1 MKRLKGNKMNN
12 SIYIDAGGH
21 TGQSIERFKQM
32 SMDNPNSKIYSFEC
46 HPRCYEVLK
55 SYETNNI
62 HVSNKAVWIEDG
74 EIEFFLDML
83 DEADNPVWP
92 HDYPGQASTISEVKA
107 HRGIDGQ
114 FNIKSKVKVPCFDF
128 SKWILE
134 NFKVEDYIFLKMDIE
149 GSEYNVLEEMVKT
162 GAINLIND
170 LDIEFHWHKV
180 GLEKQVHDYI
190 VDELKKTNVNLNIRS
205 H

>member
-1 MKRLKGNKMNN
+1 MGN

-32 SMDNPNSKIYSFEC
+32 PSYNHNSKIYSFEC

-62 HVSNKAVWIEDG
+62 QVSNKAVWIEDG

-83 DEADNPVWP
+83 HEANNPRWP
-92 HDYPGQASTISEVKA
+92 YNFPGQASTISEVKA
-107 HRGIDGQ
+107 SGGMLGQ
-114 FNIKSKVKVPCFDF
+114 FTSKSKVKVPCFDF
-128 SKWILE
+128 SKWIFE
-134 NFKVEDYIFLKMDIE
+134 NFKEEDYIFLKMDIE
-149 GSEYNVLEEMVKT
+149 GAEYNVLEEMLKT

-180 GLEKQVHDYI
+180 GLEKRIHDYI
-190 VDELKKTNVNLNIRS
+190 VGELEKTNVNLNIRS